1 MTDNPAS
8 PPHTSIV
15 PSSSTDE
22 TVPSW
27 AHASVIAL
35 LDLWCIATIR
45 TDETSADT
53 DHPQQGLP
61 FKLKWIDSS
70 PNWSRILGDL
80 DRDQRDEPVEN
91 GHKEDDDRTDQADV
105 TMPLTPLTPLTLDR
119 VHPDDRDTVIAAIDR
134 LYRGEVIANFEH
146 RYQHTEG
153 HYLALVWNAYC
164 DGEYIYGIARD
175 TTRCKQTERALQAS
189 QQRFEDI
196 AQAAGVSIEYLW
208 ETDTDGLYT
217 FLSEPVSAV
226 KGRLASELMGHH
238 LADFVHPED
247 LDVFQ
252 DVLRDA
258 IKRQQRFRLDLRH
271 ITPTGEVLWEA
282 LNGVPAIDIAGNFTG
297 FRGVGLS
304 ITERKEA
311 EFSLSRVHRELNGI
325 VEVFP
330 DLMFRLDREGI
341 ILDCRA
347 GKHAGLAVMP
357 NNLVGESLAIVL
369 PESTLT
375 IASAC
380 ITRTLHSGRPEV
392 CEYVLTS
399 ASGEP
404 ERYQEMRCM
413 PLGDGEVLA
422 IVRDISRLKQSEIEL
437 QQQLQRE
444 KLMTEI
450 SQRIR
455 ASLNLQEVLE
465 RAVQGVRE
473 LLDVDRAIIY
483 RFNDD
488 WSGQPIAE
496 SVRDDFP
503 QILGLNIH
511 DTCFETSLWVDRF
524 RSGEI
529 VRRNDLEQVN
539 PCYRKF
545 LVSLEIAAN
554 LACPILIFDDTDTD
568 PSRSNQLWGLLI
580 VHQCDGAR
588 HWTDFEVELLQ
599 QLSVHLAIAI
609 RQSNLFS
616 ALKHELN
623 VRQKAEKRVR
633 QSEATIRTLYQI
645 GASSELDYQGRL
657 TQILQLGCESFGMDF
672 GTIGRINGDF
682 YEIVAVHCNDAA
694 SVPCIVGDAFRLE
707 TTFDDILFNNINQ
720 PNTEHVLTIPD
731 AVASPYCEHKAYFIR
746 RIQAYLGVTLV
757 TGDGLYGSLSFWHPN
772 SRPEF
777 SVTETELLGLMMQ
790 WVTSE
795 LERHDSQ
802 VALERS
808 LQRSLLLKQISQQ
821 IRAKLDT
828 KDIFKTTCKLLG
840 DTLQASRCI
849 LWRYDPEESSNVI
862 EALME
867 SRALGIDAPIE
878 YQLTSDM
885 PHIQQVLNR
894 DRAVVASNVYDD
906 PLFSSVTASLIRYGI
921 KSLVAI
927 RTSYQGQVNGIIGIY
942 QCDRYRKWTVNDVEL
957 VEAVADQA
965 GIAIAQA
972 QMFERETQQ
981 RQQLVERN
989 LELEA
994 ARQAAEVANRSK
1006 GDFLATMSHEIRTP
1020 MNAVIGMTS
1029 LLLDMDLPD
1038 QQRDLIETIRTS
1050 GDALLT
1056 LINDILDFSKIESQR
1071 LELEHNPFQLRECLE
1086 DAIELFAQNAAA
1098 KNIALICDIDPS
1110 VPPAIV
1116 GDATR
1121 LRQILVNLLGNAL
1134 KFTET
1139 GEITLSVAS
1148 RRLNASPLLSE
1159 HLEIAAPKLE
1169 SSVYELEIAV
1179 SDTGIG
1185 IPADQIPQLFQPF
1198 QQADTTI
1205 SRKYGGSGLGLAI
1218 SRRLSEL
1225 MGGRM
1230 WIKSQVGQG
1239 STFSFS
1245 LIAPAHVS
1253 LRDNDLCG
1261 EQSIL
1266 SDRSVLFLDQYASNC
1281 HSFFNLVSPW
1291 GVQVTTFYSI
1301 EAAQAYLKQ
1310 ESDVDVIFC
1319 DASFAPTALAQ
1330 FGQTLKTRRPNVP
1343 IVLCK
1348 SISHTVLS
1356 QEMLA
1361 QLGTP
1366 YFLTKPFKQHQVY
1379 NVMLEA
1385 MNADLSDRISRKALL
1400 PHSFKSQ
1407 AASLPTHLHILL
1419 VEDNVIN
1426 QKVAVSIL
1434 KRLGYR
1440 ADVAGNGF
1448 EAIAAL
1454 QRQSYDLVFMDV
1466 QMPELDGYE
1475 TTKRIK
1481 RDLAPQLGDA
1491 LPPIVAMTAN
1501 AMVGDREACLEAGMD
1516 DYLSKPIRPEEIIR
1530 VLTKWCCPKPIE
1542 AIEAIEATISGGYT
1556 PISNSALN
1564 SRATQMNDQDSVRV
1578 VANSVTESAAEP
1590 IVSNQRSAPQV
1601 EDVALTIVPSS
1612 GDIQAVNLR
1621 SVHAPTEAIKV
1632 EPDARADRSW
1642 ASPNAITS
1650 TIQTSWRTERQADQ
1664 PVGNILGHVSDD
1676 RLRDTHQQVSSSE
1689 ESPDSSENV
1698 INAAAIQTLRE
1709 ILGPDDI
1716 ETFQEVIHTYMFQS
1730 PQSIAAMRA
1739 ALAMRDREELII
1751 AAQNLRSTSQTLGAF
1766 EFGHCCLELE
1776 TQVESGASWHRIAAS
1791 LQIVEASY
1799 IEARQSLEHL

>member
-1 MTDNPAS
+1 MTDDLAPQS
-8 PPHTSIV
+8 HT
-15 PSSSTDE
+15 P
-22 TVPSW
+22 TVPDW

-35 LDLWCIATIR
+35 LDLWCIATIQ
-45 TDETSADT
+45 TNAASEDTS
-53 DHPQQGLP
+53 HPEHGLP
-61 FKLKWIDSS
+61 FKLNWIDSS
-70 PNWSRILGDL
+70 PSWPLFLGDL
-80 DRDQRDEPVEN
+80 ASDQLASDQLASDQLASDQRDNREASNHEDHTN
-91 GHKEDDDRTDQADV
+91 TSNKGHEDHAEVMTPPA
-105 TMPLTPLTPLTLDR
+105 PLTFDR
-119 VHPDDRDTVIAAIDR
+119 VHPDDRDAVINTLDR
-134 LYRGEVIANFEH
+134 LHQGETIVNFEH
-146 RYQHTEG
+146 RYQHTDG
-153 HYLALVWNAYC
+153 HYRTLVWSAHC
-164 DGEYIYGIARD
+164 DGEHLYGIAYD
-175 TTRCKQTERALQAS
+175 ATSCKQTEQALQNS

-196 AQAAGVSIEYLW
+196 AQAAGVSIEYIW
-208 ETDTDGLYT
+208 ETDIDGFYT
-217 FLSEPVSAV
+217 FLSEPVLSV
-226 KGRLASELMGHH
+226 KGRPASELLEHH
-238 LADFVHPED
+238 ITDFVHPED
-247 LDVFQ
+247 LSVFQ

-258 IKRQQRFRLDLRH
+258 IKHQHRFRLDLRQ

-297 FRGVGLS
+297 FRGVGLG

-330 DLMFRLDREGI
+330 DLMFRLDREGV

-369 PESTLT
+369 PESTFT

-380 ITRTLHSGRPEV
+380 IMRTLHSGRPEV
-392 CEYVLTS
+392 CEYVITS

-413 PLGDGEVLA
+413 PLDDDEVLA

-437 QQQLQRE
+437 QQQLQCE

-465 RAVQGVRE
+465 RTVQGVRE

-483 RFNDD
+483 RFNND

-496 SVRDDFP
+496 SVRDDFTH
-503 QILGLNIH
+503 ILGLNIH
-511 DTCFETSLWVDRF
+511 DTCFETGLWVDRF
-524 RSGEI
+524 RAGEI
-529 VRRNDLEQVN
+529 VRRNDLEQVD

-545 LVSLEIAAN
+545 LVSLDIVAN
-554 LACPILIFDDTDTD
+554 LACPILIFDDIDTD

-588 HWTDFEVELLQ
+588 HWKDFEVNLLQ

-609 RQSNLFS
+609 RQSNLFT
-616 ALKHELN
+616 ALKHELH
-623 VRQKAEKRVR
+623 VRQQADKRVR
-633 QSEATIRTLYQI
+633 QSEATIRALYQI

-657 TQILQLGCESFGMDF
+657 TQILQLGCESFGVDL

-682 YEIVAVHCNDAA
+682 YEIVAVYCRDVT
-694 SVPCIVGDAFRLE
+694 SVSCIVGDAFRLE
-707 TTFDDILFNNINQ
+707 TTFDDILFNHINQ
-720 PNTEHVLTIPD
+720 PDTNNILTIPN
-731 AVASPYCEHKAYFIR
+731 AEVSPYCEHKAYLVR
-746 RIQAYLGVTLV
+746 RICAYLGVPLM
-757 TGDGLYGSLSFWHPN
+757 TGNGLYGSLSFWHPKPR
-772 SRPEF
+772 SQF
-777 SVTETELLGLMMQ
+777 SVAETELLGLMMQ

-808 LQRSLLLKQISQQ
+808 LQRLLLLKQISQQ

-828 KDIFKTTCKLLG
+828 TDIFKTTCKLLG

-862 EALME
+862 ESLME
-867 SRALGIDAPIE
+867 SRALGIDVPIA
-878 YQLTSDM
+878 YQLTPDM

-906 PLFSSVTASLIRYGI
+906 PLFSSISASLMRYEI

-972 QMFERETQQ
+972 RMFERETQQ
-981 RQQLVERN
+981 RLQLAERN
-989 LELEA
+989 FELEA

-1029 LLLDMDLPD
+1029 LLLDMDLPSH
-1038 QQRDLIETIRTS
+1038 QRDLIETIRTS

-1056 LINDILDFSKIESQR
+1056 LINDILDFSKIESQH
-1071 LELEHNPFQLRECLE
+1071 LELEFYPFQLRECLE

-1121 LRQILVNLLGNAL
+1121 LRQILINLLGNAL

-1139 GEITLSVAS
+1139 GEITLSVKS
-1148 RRLNASPLLSE
+1148 HRLNASPLLIQSIKP
-1159 HLEIAAPKLE
+1159 LEMVSPKIE
-1169 SSVYELEIAV
+1169 SSVYELDIAIA
-1179 SDTGIG
+1179 DTGIG

-1198 QQADTTI
+1198 HQADTSI

-1225 MGGRM
+1225 MGGQMR
-1230 WIKSQVGQG
+1230 IASKVGEG

-1245 LIAPAHVS
+1245 LLAPAHAS
-1253 LRDNDLCG
+1253 LRSNDLCG

-1266 SDRSVLFLDQYASNC
+1266 SGRSVLFLDQYASNC
-1281 HSFFNLVSPW
+1281 RSFFNLVSPW
-1291 GVQVTTFYSI
+1291 GVKVITFCSI

-1310 ESDVDVIFC
+1310 ESDFDVIFC
-1319 DASFAPTALAQ
+1319 DASFASKALAQ
-1330 FGQTLKTRRPNVP
+1330 FGHILKTRLPEVSL
-1343 IVLCK
+1343 VLCK

-1356 QEMLA
+1356 QEMLS
-1361 QLGTP
+1361 QLGSP
-1366 YFLTKPFKQHQVY
+1366 HFLTKPFKQHQIY
-1379 NVMLEA
+1379 NAMLEA
-1385 MNADLSDRISRKALL
+1385 LNADLSERISRKIVI

-1407 AASLPTHLHILL
+1407 AASLPTHLRILL

-1426 QKVAVSIL
+1426 QKVAIHML
-1434 KRLGYR
+1434 ERLGYH
-1440 ADVAGNGF
+1440 ADIAGDGF

-1454 QRQSYDLVFMDV
+1454 QRQVYDLVFMDV
-1466 QMPELDGYE
+1466 QMPEIDGYE

-1481 RDLAPQLGDA
+1481 RDLAPQLGDS

-1501 AMVGDREACLEAGMD
+1501 AMVGDREACLAAGMD

-1530 VLTKWCCPKPIE
+1530 VLTQWCRPKAIEVNE
-1542 AIEAIEATISGGYT
+1542 AIETIETTISEGYT
-1556 PISNSALN
+1556 SISHLPNPDHALHSPPILINHP
-1564 SRATQMNDQDSVRV
+1564 D
-1578 VANSVTESAAEP
+1578 P
-1590 IVSNQRSAPQV
+1590 PQV
-1601 EDVALTIVPSS
+1601 AAASAEDSA
-1612 GDIQAVNLR
+1612 
-1621 SVHAPTEAIKV
+1621 
-1632 EPDARADRSW
+1632 
-1642 ASPNAITS
+1642 
-1650 TIQTSWRTERQADQ
+1650 
-1664 PVGNILGHVSDD
+1664 
-1676 RLRDTHQQVSSSE
+1676 
-1689 ESPDSSENV
+1689 ENV
-1698 INAAAIQTLRE
+1698 INAAAIQTLRDL
-1709 ILGPDDI
+1709 LGPDDT
-1716 ETFQEVIHTYMFQS
+1716 ETFREILQTYMFQS

-1739 ALAMRDREELII
+1739 ALAMRDRQELLM
-1751 AAQNLRSTSQTLGAF
+1751 AAHNLRSTSQTLGALK
-1766 EFGHCCLELE
+1766 FGDCCLELE
-1776 TQVESGASWHRIAAS
+1776 TQVESGESWNCIAAS
-1791 LQIVEASY
+1791 LQALEASY
-1799 IEARQSLEHL
+1799 IEARQSLEQL